1 MAQLTHQPFE
11 DWLLSEAT
19 LSLEENQA
27 LREHLQTCESCRK
40 ISTALQGVDHQLHK
54 APTFSPA
61 PGFSQR
67 WMARLVADQVKRK
80 RRQTFLI
87 LLFSVGGAGLL
98 FAIVGLALI
107 PYIEFPMPAILAW
120 VYRLVT
126 MFSTVSST
134 VNVITTVV
142 TTVFEVVPL
151 TLWIG
156 ILVALASLSALWIVA
171 FQQLTSPRRIT
182 L

>member
-1 MAQLTHQPFE
+1 MAKFTHLPFE

-27 LREHLQTCESCRK
+27 LREHLQICESCRQL
-40 ISTALQGVDHQLHK
+40 STALQSVDNQLHK

-61 PGFSQR
+61 PGFADR
-67 WMARLVADQVKRK
+67 WMARLAADQIRMK
-80 RRQTFLI
+80 RRQTLSI

-98 FAIVGLALI
+98 FVIIGLALL
-107 PYIEFPMPAILAW
+107 PLIESPLPVLFASL
-120 VYRLVT
+120 YRLT
-126 MFSTVSST
+126 TLFSTVSST
-134 VNVITTVV
+134 AEVFTTVV
-142 TTVFEVVPL
+142 STLFGIVPV